1 MNMTQLN
8 WLLAYCDVMITLM
21 HPMCM
26 LMCLCV
32 YAFYMRGLAH
42 TNILTIS
49 LWLYLMQV
57 KVKKQI
63 PKMMTH
69 NIQDLD
75 FRIFWQFLSVGIE
88 KIKIAPQKT

>member
-1 MNMTQLN
+1 MY
-8 WLLAYCDVMITLM
+8 AYVFVCIRFST
-21 HPMCM
+21 
-26 LMCLCV
+26 
-32 YAFYMRGLAH
+32 H

-49 LWLYLMQV
+49 LIPDAG
-57 KVKKQI
+57 KGKKQM

>member
-21 HPMCM
+21 HPM
-26 LMCLCV
+26 
-32 YAFYMRGLAH
+32 YAYVFVCIRF
-42 TNILTIS
+42 
-49 LWLYLMQV
+49 LYERLSTHKHFNHIPLV
-57 KVKKQI
+57 IPDAGKGKKQM

-88 KIKIAPQKT
+88 KIKIAPQET

>member
-8 WLLAYCDVMITLM
+8 WLLAYCDVMITLI
-21 HPMCM
+21 HPLCM

-32 YAFYMRGLAH
+32 YAFYMRLNTHKHFNHIPLVIPDAG
-42 TNILTIS
+42 
-49 LWLYLMQV
+49 
-57 KVKKQI
+57 KGKKQM

-69 NIQDLD
+69 NIQDLE

-88 KIKIAPQKT
+88 KIKIAPQET